1 MDISNEQPPAQVSI
15 PLSKWCL
22 WLGIS
27 SLFFGFFTG
36 LPAIVCGHIASSKLR
51 QPSNIYTGK
60 RLILAGLVLGYF
72 SVIFSGVVFG
82 LFIYSGYPITS
93 VLG

>member
-1 MDISNEQPPAQVSI
+1 MAISKEQLTTQVSL

-27 SLFFGFFTG
+27 SLIFGIFTG

-72 SVIFSGVVFG
+72 SVIFSVAFFG
-82 LFIYSGYPITS
+82 LFIYSEYPIAS
-93 VLG
+93 ILG